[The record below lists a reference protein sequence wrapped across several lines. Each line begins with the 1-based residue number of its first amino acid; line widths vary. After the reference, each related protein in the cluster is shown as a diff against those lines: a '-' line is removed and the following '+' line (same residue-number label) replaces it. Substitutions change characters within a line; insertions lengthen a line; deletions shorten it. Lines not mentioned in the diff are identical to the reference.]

1 MSLKDAN
8 LPPPIRL
15 KLRRRAIEIYT
26 TEASAPAKAIV
37 YVEALLIDDP
47 SDEVAR
53 KGAEKL
59 LSSRDVA
66 PRAAAALQAARRNAR
81 VPSAQ

>member
-1 MSLKDAN
+1 
-8 LPPPIRL
+8 
-15 KLRRRAIEIYT
+15 
-26 TEASAPAKAIV
+26 V
-37 YVEALLIDDP
+37 HVETLLNDDP

-59 LSSRDVA
+59 LSSRDVSQ
-66 PRAAAALQAARRNAR
+66 RAAAALQAARRNAR

>member
-1 MSLKDAN
+1 MKQ
-8 LPPPIRL
+8 
-15 KLRRRAIEIYT
+15 RRRAIELYT
-26 TEASAPAKAIV
+26 GEAGVPAKAIAH
-37 YVEALLIDDP
+37 VESLLIDDP

-66 PRAAAALQAARRNAR
+66 PRAAAALQAARRHSR
-81 VPSAQ
+81 LPSAQ